1 MHFAALSTAL
11 LAIVHNALAVPV
23 DSKPALDITLSQ
35 AGNTNVKAAVKNTG
49 SEDVTFVHLNFFGDG
64 APVEKADV
72 YHNDKQLEFQGIRR
86 QYRTEGL
93 TSESLTTLA
102 AGETLEDE
110 FDIASTND
118 LSKGGAVS
126 LQSNGIVSLV
136 TDGNVSGS
144 IPFSSNKLSMN
155 VNGAEASSVKKAIDN
170 TLDRRTQVASCSGS
184 RESAL
189 LQALDNS
196 AALSN
201 MAAQEAASGSASKFR
216 EYFATTDSSVRQLVA
231 ERFRAVAQESSSTS
245 SGDTAYHCTDNL
257 GYCQPNVLAYT
268 LPSRNYI
275 ANCDI
280 YYTALPP
287 LAQRCHGQSQ
297 ATTTLHEF
305 THAPGVFQP
314 STKDLGY
321 GYQAATSLSTQ
332 EALNNAD
339 NYALYANALN
349 LGC

>member
-1 MHFAALSTAL
+1 M
-11 LAIVHNALAVPV
+11 
-23 DSKPALDITLSQ
+23 
-35 AGNTNVKAAVKNTG
+35 
-49 SEDVTFVHLNFFGDG
+49 
-64 APVEKADV
+64 
-72 YHNDKQLEFQGIRR
+72 EFQGIRR

-93 TSESLTTLA
+93 TPESLTTLG

-110 FDIASTND
+110 FDIASTAD
-118 LSKGGAVS
+118 LSKGGAVT
-126 LQSNGIVSLV
+126 LQSNGLASLV
-136 TDGNVSGS
+136 TDGAVSGS

-155 VNGAEASSVKKAIDN
+155 VNGAEASAVKKAIDN
-170 TLDRRTQVASCSGS
+170 TLDRRTQVTGCSGS

-196 AALSN
+196 AALAN
-201 MAAQEAASGSASKFR
+201 MAAQEAASGSASKFQ

-231 ERFRAVAQESSSTS
+231 ERFRAVAQESSSTN
-245 SGDTAYHCTDNL
+245 SGDTTYHCTDNL

-314 STKDLGY
+314 STRDLGY
-321 GYQAATSLSTQ
+321 GYEAATSLSTE
-332 EALNNAD
+332 EALRNAD
-339 NYALYANALN
+339 NYALYANGKYLHRSSPIDANMAAALN
-349 LGC
+349 LSC